1 MKSNDLL
8 HLAMELSD
16 GSFAWHV
23 FGTINA
29 VADGGYA
36 PEHSD
41 VMARKYLEIFHADE
55 LAEYDSNSQKTQK
68 TLDATA

>member
-1 MKSNDLL
+1 MNSNDLL

-16 GSFAWHV
+16 GNFAWHV

-29 VADGGYA
+29 VAEGGYA
-36 PEHSD
+36 PDNCE
-41 VMARKYLEIFHADE
+41 VMARKYLETFHADE
-55 LAEYDSNSQKTQK
+55 LREYDRNSQKTQK